1 MKKETGTRFFEFA
14 QTQNLKIAVRN
25 ALQSIPTNAEI
36 VEYFARIESEYVDS
50 IRNRIQ
56 QLLDYFQP
64 AYAES
69 KVMVLKK
76 SAASK
81 YAAEIQKITDDVI
94 FWLVETDPNGLTYQ
108 RALTIV
114 TPVMTS
120 TVVSVLV
127 NIYSSIN

>member
-108 RALTIV
+108 EASTIV

>member
-108 RALTIV
+108 RASTIV